1 MADLSRSTHHAA
13 DYAQRHP
20 LETLGRVGYAVKGV
34 VYAILGVI
42 AVKAATG
49 SGNPEGQQGVFQA
62 IAGSTFGAV
71 LLWVVVV
78 GLAAYG
84 LWRLVLAVKDPE
96 HEGDDAEGAVRRVG
110 YVISGVAYGALA
122 YTAYKTVTGASTSG
136 DDATEERT
144 QMLLGFPGG
153 KWIVGAIALAL
164 LGYGVYEFVR
174 AYKASFMDRLRL
186 EGEAAQN
193 RKWVRRAGQ
202 WGLAARGVVYLIL
215 GGFLLQAALQ
225 ADADEAGGLDE
236 ALTTLQ
242 QQPYGPWL
250 LGVVAV
256 GLVLYGVYCWVN
268 AAYRRYEG
276 AQ

>member
-13 DYAQRHP
+13 GYAQRHP
-20 LETLGRVGYAVKGV
+20 LETLGRVGYTVKGI
-34 VYAILGVI
+34 VYVILGVL
-42 AVKAATG
+42 AVNAATG
-49 SGNPEGQQGVFQA
+49 PGDPEGQQGTFQA
-62 IAGSTFGAV
+62 IAGTTYGSV
-71 LLWVVVV
+71 LLWIVVV
-78 GLAAYG
+78 GLAAYA
-84 LWRLVLAVKDPE
+84 LWRLVLAIKDPE
-96 HEGDDAEGAVRRVG
+96 QEGDDAEGAIRRVG
-110 YVISGVAYGALA
+110 YVVSAVAYGGLA
-122 YTAYKTVTGASTSG
+122 YSAYKTVTGASDSG
-136 DDATEERT
+136 QDATEERT
-144 QMLLGFPGG
+144 QMFLGLPGG

-174 AYKASFMDRLRL
+174 AYKASFMKRLRL
-186 EGEAAQN
+186 EGKAAQN
-193 RKWVRRAGQ
+193 REWVRRAGQ

-215 GGFLLQAALQ
+215 GGFLVQAALQ

-250 LGVVAV
+250 LGLVAV
-256 GLVLYGVYCWVN
+256 GLILYGVYCWVN